1 MWKLRERLNLNQEIY
16 RRLGEILSN
25 QRILVE
31 ILIRTKEQIMAIKLT
46 LEQHAAAV
54 NAFSDKIALSIA
66 GVRQDIADLKAQ
78 LVDATTPAE
87 VDAILAPVMANL
99 GAQVAALKALDD
111 ENVPAIP
118 PVPPPVEPPPEEP
131 PL

>member
-1 MWKLRERLNLNQEIY
+1 
-16 RRLGEILSN
+16 
-25 QRILVE
+25 
-31 ILIRTKEQIMAIKLT
+31 MAIKVT
-46 LEQHAAAV
+46 LEQHAAQV
-54 NAFSDKIALSIA
+54 NAFSDQIALSLA
-66 GVRQDIADLKAQ
+66 GIRQDIADLKAQ

-118 PVPPPVEPPPEEP
+118 PVPPPVEPP
-131 PL
+131 L

>member
-1 MWKLRERLNLNQEIY
+1 MGIFRRPFNLNHEIY

-25 QRILVE
+25 QRIIIE
-31 ILIRTKEQIMAIKLT
+31 SLIRTKEQVMAIKVT
-46 LEQHAAAV
+46 LEQHAAQV
-54 NAFSDKIALSIA
+54 NAFSDQIALSLA
-66 GVRQDIADLKAQ
+66 GIRQDIADLKAQ

-118 PVPPPVEPPPEEP
+118 PVPPPPVEPP
-131 PL
+131 L